1 MSDSSVG
8 FIERRLVEA
17 RNLFVVGDVVG
28 FNSALRD
35 VVKLSGCFPVLGLD
49 IDGVITDFPEIFKDL
64 SNSWPGRVVVV
75 SFCSDY
81 DKAFKLLKSFEIY
94 FDDLVLSPSLDK
106 SEIIRSEKINIFIDD
121 QDECVKN
128 INNDVLVLKV
138 RNGGNFAG
146 GKWLYSTIT
155 GKLVGF

>member
-28 FNSALRD
+28 FNGALRD

-49 IDGVITDFPEIFKDL
+49 IDGVITDFPEFFVSL

-75 SFCSDY
+75 SFRDNY
-81 DKAFKLLKSFEIY
+81 DKAFKLLKNVGVY
-94 FDDLVLSPSLDK
+94 FDDLILSPSLDK

-121 QDECVKN
+121 QDECIQNVDDN
-128 INNDVLVLKV
+128 VLVLKA
-138 RNGGNFAG
+138 RNGGNFSG
-146 GKWLYSTIT
+146 GKWLYSMVT